1 MKLIKIQKTHNMAF
15 KLRSNNTGSIPLHKS
30 GGGSFKKNPF
40 SSIKTPLFAID
51 PVIDP
56 TKKEKEKEKP
66 NTRTET
72 TTTSDWRNTGEP
84 VVAIRPGEQDGVSGT
99 FIDTTTNRERDINQE
114 VAGEGGGS
122 ATFNAAFAKAR
133 NQGLPSFTFGGKE
146 YTTDLAEDKDSSLS
160 TEFIPDPQPPQENP
174 YSSYDT
180 GYAYNADFGGG
191 GRLGYVGRTDDPTEA
206 LRIVERGEN
215 VSAGTDATVK
225 GLGTSQQ
232 HGGTSGMV
240 DADRNNFQSEQGFVV
255 GIRNEGDYDA
265 YDNFGLGR
273 LRGVTPYGHREGTSM
288 LQSGAIAQEYQNAK
302 TAILEKYRG
311 VKDRTGLKQE
321 LQKLKDLRTAQIAA
335 AQSGKFYSPEMKQ
348 RFEDSHDTIY
358 ERAQPTGLFTEPGGG
373 GRSGQIA
380 TPSETTIDTGFLEQ
394 FLTEQQAER
403 GEEIRSRRR

>member
-1 MKLIKIQKTHNMAF
+1 MAF
-15 KLRSNNTGSIPLHKS
+15 KLRSNNTGSIPLHK
-30 GGGSFKKNPF
+30 GGVGSFKKNPF

-56 TKKEKEKEKP
+56 TKKEKEKP

-84 VVAIRPGEQDGVSGT
+84 VVARRPGEQDGVSGT

-122 ATFNAAFAKAR
+122 VTFNAAFAEAR
-133 NQGLPSFTFGGKE
+133 RQGLPSFTFGGE
-146 YTTDLAEDKDSSLS
+146 PYTTDLAEDETRLETDSSLS
-160 TEFIPDPQPPQENP
+160 TEFIPDPEVPQENP

-225 GLGTSQQ
+225 GLGTSQLQ
-232 HGGTSGMV
+232 GGTSGMV

-255 GIRNEGDYDA
+255 GIRNEGDYND
-265 YDNFGLGR
+265 YDRFGLGR
-273 LRGVTPYGHREGTSM
+273 NQRDGVIMKDFVSGRNALRQKYKG
-288 LQSGAIAQEYQNAK
+288 QEN
-302 TAILEKYRG
+302 
-311 VKDRTGLKQE
+311 RTEFTQE
-321 LQKLKDLRTAQIAA
+321 LQKLKDLRDAQTAA

-348 RFEDSHDTIY
+348 KFDDSHDTIY
-358 ERAQPTGLFTEPGGG
+358 ERRQPTGLFTEPEGG

-380 TPSETTIDTGFLEQ
+380 TPSETTINTGFLDQ
-394 FLTEQQAER
+394 FLTEQKANKRAELQER
-403 GEEIRSRRR
+403 YRQRHSQ

>member
-1 MKLIKIQKTHNMAF
+1 MAF
-15 KLRSNNTGSIPLHKS
+15 KLRSNNTGSIPLHK
-30 GGGSFKKNPF
+30 GGVGSFKKNPF

-56 TKKEKEKEKP
+56 TKKEKEKP

-84 VVAIRPGEQDGVSGT
+84 VVVRRPGEQGGVSGT

-114 VAGEGGGS
+114 VAGEGGGGS
-122 ATFNAAFAKAR
+122 VDFNAAFAEAR
-133 NQGLPSFTFGGKE
+133 RQGLPSFTFGGE
-146 YTTDLAEDKDSSLS
+146 PYTTDLAEDKARLETDSNLS
-160 TEFIPDPQPPQENP
+160 TEFIPDPIIPPMENP

-191 GRLGYVGRTDDPTEA
+191 GNLGYVGRTDDPAEA

-215 VSAGTDATVK
+215 VSAGTNATVK

-232 HGGTSGMV
+232 QGGTSGMV

-255 GIRNEGDYDA
+255 GIRNEGDYND
-265 YDNFGLGR
+265 YDRFGLGR
-273 LRGVTPYGHREGTSM
+273 NQRDGVIMKDFISGRDALRQKYKGQENRTEFTQQ
-288 LQSGAIAQEYQNAK
+288 LQE
-302 TAILEKYRG
+302 
-311 VKDRTGLKQE
+311 
-321 LQKLKDLRTAQIAA
+321 LKDLRDAKTAA
-335 AQSGKFYSPEMKQ
+335 AQSGRFYSPEMEQK
-348 RFEDSHDTIY
+348 FKDSHDTIY

-380 TPSETTIDTGFLEQ
+380 TPSETTINTGFLKQ
-394 FLTEQQAER
+394 FLTEQAAKKR
-403 GEEIRSRRR
+403 

>member
-1 MKLIKIQKTHNMAF
+1 MAF

-56 TKKEKEKEKP
+56 VIDPTKKEKEKP

-84 VVAIRPGEQDGVSGT
+84 VVARRPGEQDGVSGT

-122 ATFNAAFAKAR
+122 VTFNAAFAKAR

-146 YTTDLAEDKDSSLS
+146 YTTDLAEDKTRLETDSSLS
-160 TEFIPDPQPPQENP
+160 TEFIPDPQTPQENP

-191 GRLGYVGRTDDPTEA
+191 GRLGYVGRTDDPAEA
-206 LRIVERGEN
+206 LKIVERGEN
-215 VSAGTDATVK
+215 VSARTNATVQ
-225 GLGTSQQ
+225 GLGMSQQ
-232 HGGTSGMV
+232 QGGTSGMV

-255 GIRNEGDYDA
+255 GIRNEDDYNDYDR
-265 YDNFGLGR
+265 FGLGR
-273 LRGVTPYGHREGTSM
+273 NQRDGVIMKDFVSGRNALRQKYKG
-288 LQSGAIAQEYQNAK
+288 QEN
-302 TAILEKYRG
+302 
-311 VKDRTGLKQE
+311 RTEFTQE
-321 LQKLKDLRTAQIAA
+321 LQKLKDLRDAQTAA

-348 RFEDSHDTIY
+348 KFDDSHDTIY
-358 ERAQPTGLFTEPGGG
+358 ERRQPTGLFTEPGGG

-380 TPSETTIDTGFLEQ
+380 TPSETTINTGFLDQ
-394 FLTEQQAER
+394 FLTEQRAKKRAELQER
-403 GEEIRSRRR
+403 YRQRHSQ

>member
-1 MKLIKIQKTHNMAF
+1 MAF
-15 KLRSNNTGSIPLHKS
+15 KLRSNNTGSIPLHK
-30 GGGSFKKNPF
+30 GGVGSFKKNPF

-56 TKKEKEKEKP
+56 TKKEKEKP

-84 VVAIRPGEQDGVSGT
+84 VVARRPGEQDGVSGT

-122 ATFNAAFAKAR
+122 VDFNAAFAEAR
-133 NQGLPSFTFGGKE
+133 RQGLSSFTFGGE
-146 YTTDLAEDKDSSLS
+146 PYTTDLAEDKARLETDSSLS
-160 TEFIPDPQPPQENP
+160 TEFIPDPIIPPMENP

-191 GRLGYVGRTDDPTEA
+191 GNLGYVGRTDDPAEA

-215 VSAGTDATVK
+215 VSAGTNATVK

-232 HGGTSGMV
+232 QGGTSGMV

-255 GIRNEGDYDA
+255 GINNEGDYDA

-273 LRGVTPYGHREGTSM
+273 LKGSTPYGHREGTSM
-288 LQSGAIAQEYQNAK
+288 LQSGAIGQEFIKSRNALRQEYKGQEN
-302 TAILEKYRG
+302 
-311 VKDRTGLKQE
+311 RTEFTQQLQE
-321 LQKLKDLRTAQIAA
+321 LKDLRDAKIAA
-335 AQSGKFYSPEMKQ
+335 ARSGTFYSPEMKQ

-358 ERAQPTGLFTEPGGG
+358 KRAQPTGLFTEPVGG
-373 GRSGQIA
+373 GRSGQTA
-380 TPSETTIDTGFLEQ
+380 TPSETTINTGFLEQ
-394 FLTEQQAER
+394 FLTEQAAKKR
-403 GEEIRSRRR
+403 EEIRSRRR

>member
-1 MKLIKIQKTHNMAF
+1 MAF
-15 KLRSNNTGSIPLHKS
+15 KLRSNNTGSIPLHR
-30 GGGSFKKNPF
+30 GGVGSFKKNPF

-56 TKKEKEKEKP
+56 TKKEKEKP

-84 VVAIRPGEQDGVSGT
+84 VVARRPGEQDGVSGT
-99 FIDTTTNRERDINQE
+99 FIDTTTSRERDINQE

-122 ATFNAAFAKAR
+122 ATFNTAFAKAR
-133 NQGLPSFTFGGKE
+133 NQGLPSFKFGGKE
-146 YTTDLAEDKDSSLS
+146 YTTDLAEDKTRLETDSSLS
-160 TEFIPDPQPPQENP
+160 TEFIPDPTTLIGEENP

-215 VSAGTDATVK
+215 VSAGTNATVQ

-232 HGGTSGMV
+232 QGGSSGMV
-240 DADRNNFQSEQGFVV
+240 DSDRNNFQSEQGFVV
-255 GIRNEGDYDA
+255 GVNNEEDYDA

-273 LRGVTPYGHREGTSM
+273 LKGSTPYGHREGTSM
-288 LQSGAIAQEYQNAK
+288 LQSGAIGQEFIKSRNA
-302 TAILEKYRG
+302 LRQKYKG
-311 VKDRTGLKQE
+311 QEDRTEFTQE
-321 LQKLKDLRTAQIAA
+321 IQKLKDLRDAKVAA
-335 AQSGKFYSPEMKQ
+335 AQSGKFYSPEMEQ

-358 ERAQPTGLFTEPGGG
+358 ERKQPRGLFTEPEGG
-373 GRSGQIA
+373 GRSGKIA
-380 TPSETTIDTGFLEQ
+380 TPSETTINTGFLDK
-394 FLTEQQAER
+394 FLSEKQAKKR
-403 GEEIRSRRR
+403 KEIQSRRR